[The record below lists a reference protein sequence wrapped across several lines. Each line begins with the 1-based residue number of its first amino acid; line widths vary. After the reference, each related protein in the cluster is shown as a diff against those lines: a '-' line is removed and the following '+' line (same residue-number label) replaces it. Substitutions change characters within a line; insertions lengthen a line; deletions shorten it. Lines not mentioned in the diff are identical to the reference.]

1 MVHPRAI
8 RIGTVW
14 GIPENEEKPAD
25 ARIEDGKYIK
35 KLAENEKWATDYIS
49 DSNSKP
55 VDPQGSVGSNP
66 TVSSISPP

>member
-1 MVHPRAI
+1 MGHLNPPYSGFVRRMVHPRAI

-35 KLAENEKWATDYIS
+35 KLAENEK
-49 DSNSKP
+49 
-55 VDPQGSVGSNP
+55 
-66 TVSSISPP
+66 